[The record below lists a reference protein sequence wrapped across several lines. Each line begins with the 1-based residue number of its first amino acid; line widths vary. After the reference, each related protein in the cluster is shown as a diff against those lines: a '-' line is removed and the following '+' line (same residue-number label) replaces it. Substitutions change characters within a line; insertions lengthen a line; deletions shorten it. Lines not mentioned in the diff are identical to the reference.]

1 MQAFAYNCD
10 HTYTR
15 TDSLSLHPR
24 ARACMHPTENGAGYR
39 EKTFLAEFELGPGEI
54 YNEWVM
60 LEMPTGKIAIEAF
73 NADIVVS
80 FREGGV
86 VGCMNV

>member
-1 MQAFAYNCD
+1 
-10 HTYTR
+10 
-15 TDSLSLHPR
+15 
-24 ARACMHPTENGAGYR
+24 
-39 EKTFLAEFELGPGEI
+39 
-54 YNEWVM
+54 M